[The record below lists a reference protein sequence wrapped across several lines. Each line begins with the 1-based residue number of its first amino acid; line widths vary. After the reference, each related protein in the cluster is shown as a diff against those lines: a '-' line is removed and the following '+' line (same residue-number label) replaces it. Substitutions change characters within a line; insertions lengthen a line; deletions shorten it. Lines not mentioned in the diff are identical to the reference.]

1 MKELTWDEQMFLG
14 DKPGALGLYAAFR
27 EALLERFPHAALQV
41 QKTQITFRNPKVFCC
56 VSMARMKGVQ
66 GEYIVVTLGLGQRVD
81 SPRVWAATEPYP
93 GRWTHHVPVRDVEEL
108 DGELMDW
115 VEQAYTFSREKRP
128 LR

>member
-66 GEYIVVTLGLGQRVD
+66 GEYIVVPLGWGRDWYLPGSGWRQ
-81 SPRVWAATEPYP
+81 SPIPAAGPTMFLS
-93 GRWTHHVPVRDVEEL
+93 GTWRNWMRSFWT
-108 DGELMDW
+108 G
-115 VEQAYTFSREKRP
+115 
-128 LR
+128 

>member
-81 SPRVWAATEPYP
+81 SPRVWVATEPYP